1 MQTLHGSVTR
11 PLVSKS
17 CAAMRINCTALYFS
31 ALHCSVSQCNAG
43 QSNSLHFDELQNC
56 SKRTW
61 QCTDSSAVKTATRCL
76 VSELLTEHGKVAQP
90 LIYEFAGDS

>member
-17 CAAMRINCTALYFS
+17 CAAMLVNCTTLYFS
-31 ALHCSVSQCNAG
+31 ALYCIILHCSAEKST
-43 QSNSLHFDELQNC
+43 SLHLDELQNC
-56 SKRTW
+56 SKGTC
-61 QCTDSSAVKTATRCL
+61 QCTDSSAVKTATGCL